1 MPDLFGF
8 GSVEVF
14 AKTDPTELRR
24 NAPLPAAPAVF
35 RNSRRLKKLF
45 LVPESS
51 SLQWQAFGGRSFS
64 MSLDPP
70 SQEK

>member
-45 LVPESS
+45 LVPES
-51 SLQWQAFGGRSFS
+51 FI
-64 MSLDPP
+64 P
-70 SQEK
+70 SVAGVWWTFFFDVT